1 MDVTRS
7 QIWETLSKLSDDKI
21 ATEKFGGIT
30 YVKWMAAH
38 ATMMRHF
45 PEYTWEFLLDENGR
59 SAHFFPDG
67 TAEVRCKISI
77 GEHSHVTTLPVYQKT
92 GKAQVNPDSNQINT
106 AKQRCRVK
114 AMAEFGLFQH
124 MWSEIPA
131 EELDAVE
138 PDPVEPVDES
148 LMSIYERHREEML
161 KAKTEKA
168 AAKNWMRFKNHLTAL
183 QRSDTE
189 EDLKAIHAQYV
200 IDYEEAKG

>member
-7 QIWETLSKLSDDKI
+7 HIWDTLTKLSDDKI

-38 ATMMRHF
+38 ATMMSQF
-45 PEYTWEFLLDENGR
+45 PEYTWEFLLDEKGR

-67 TAEVRCKISI
+67 TAEVRCQITI

-131 EELDAVE
+131 EELDAVD
-138 PDPVEPVDES
+138 PAPVEPVRES
-148 LMSIYERHREEML
+148 LQSVYERHREEML
-161 KAKTEKA
+161 QAKTDKA
-168 AAKNWMRFKNHLTAL
+168 AAKNWIRFKNHLGKL
-183 QRSDTE
+183 QRKDSE
-189 EDLKAIHAQYV
+189 ADLKAIHAQYV
-200 IDYEEAKG
+200 IDYEEAQG

>member
-7 QIWETLSKLSDDKI
+7 QIWETLSKLSDKNV

-38 ATMMRHF
+38 ATMMKHF
-45 PEYTWEFLLDENGR
+45 PEYTWEFLLCEKGR

-131 EELDAVE
+131 EELDTVD

-161 KAKTEKA
+161 QAKTKQA
-168 AAKNWMRFKNHLTAL
+168 ATANWNRFKRHLSAL
-183 QRSDTE
+183 QRQDTE
-189 EDLKAIHAQYV
+189 EDLKDIHAKYLT
-200 IDYEEAKG
+200 DFKKAAG